1 MSPKERAHANKYAYN
16 FKCTLM
22 HNTLLNEKRT
32 EAKQTDPMFNLI
44 METLFAAGRSWIFSL
59 DDFHFPRILAVG
71 SSTFLKARDN

>member
-32 EAKQTDPMFNLI
+32 EAKQTDPMFNAI
-44 METLFAAGRSWIFSL
+44 METLFAAGRAGSSA
-59 DDFHFPRILAVG
+59 RV
-71 SSTFLKARDN
+71 SSTFQESLQ